1 MNDNLSSQN
10 FMTSL
15 RYLITAL
22 GSFAVGKGWITNDT
36 INAVLGVV
44 AIIGPLAWGMYTNWK
59 KQQDAKQSV
68 TAAVRAGVAEA
79 SDPTSYTP
87 PPAAISPSIAQTIID
102 KHSAVVAS

>member
-1 MNDNLSSQN
+1 MNDNLGSQN

-36 INAVLGVV
+36 INTVLGVV
-44 AIIGPLAWGMYTNWK
+44 AIIGPLAWGWYVNYQKQQAK
-59 KQQDAKQSV
+59 KQEV
-68 TAAVRAGVAEA
+68 TTAVRAGVAEA
-79 SDPTSYTP
+79 SDPSSYTP

-102 KHSAVVAS
+102 KHSAVAS